1 MLSIRLSRVGRTHA
15 PIYRVVVMEKSRDP
29 KARNLEILG
38 QYNPRTTPKVIDLK
52 EDRIQYWLSVGAKPS
67 ATVENLLI
75 NAGIMK
81 KKKKAKSIRISDKRK
96 AKLDEKKAEKENK
109 VAAAE
114 LAAEETVETPQEAP
128 AEAKAPAEPAA
139 TPIEDAAAPDAPAKD
154 ASPEETP
161 AE

>member
-1 MLSIRLSRVGRTHA
+1 
-15 PIYRVVVMEKSRDP
+15 MEKSRDP

-38 QYNPRTTPKVIDLK
+38 QYNPRTTPKTIELK
-52 EDRIQYWLSVGAKPS
+52 EDRIQYWLSVGAQPS

-109 VAAAE
+109 AAAAE
-114 LAAEETVETPQEAP
+114 LAAEESEAP
-128 AEAKAPAEPAA
+128 AETAPETEEEATPTEAPTKPEDAPAE
-139 TPIEDAAAPDAPAKD
+139 EAPKEKEAEAPTEESA
-154 ASPEETP
+154 PE
-161 AE
+161 A